1 MSNRD
6 KFQPRAQTCSQ
17 CNQVEE
23 LEPRDPTVLQ
33 CKKFGWLISKNLSKT
48 QAVCKK

>member
-1 MSNRD
+1 MNKDS
-6 KFQPRAQTCSQ
+6 FQPRTKTCLQ

-23 LEPRDPTVLQ
+23 LEPRDPAVVQ
-33 CKKFGWLISKNLSKT
+33 CKKFGWLIFRNLSKT